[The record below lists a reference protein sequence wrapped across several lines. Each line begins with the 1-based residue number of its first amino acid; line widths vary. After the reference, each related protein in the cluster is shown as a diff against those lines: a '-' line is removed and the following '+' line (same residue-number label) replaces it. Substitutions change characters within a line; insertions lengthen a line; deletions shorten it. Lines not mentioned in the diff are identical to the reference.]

1 MLDVIVQ
8 ESNASFGEMEFS
20 LLPCN
25 RAYRGALD
33 VQLGSGSKSFR
44 EQKVIAVTRKDQVY
58 SILRQAIISSQ
69 LAPGEAIRKELV
81 ALQLGVSRTPVSDA
95 INRLADEGLVEIYPQ
110 TGTFV
115 ARLRLDKIETAQ
127 FVRIALETAAIRRA
141 AERSS
146 AEIVQR
152 LRDNLDRQRKAADSK
167 DFEGFYALDEELHD
181 MICDAAGLVGLREIA
196 AKERSQIDRVRRL
209 LLHYETRMVET
220 LKEHQAI
227 VDAIADNSVE
237 RAAAAMEEHISK
249 MGKMLLQLQTK
260 RPELFAD

>member
-1 MLDVIVQ
+1 MLDVIRQ

-20 LLPCN
+20 LPPCN

-33 VQLGSGSKSFR
+33 VQLGSGGKSFR
-44 EQKVIAVTRKDQVY
+44 EQKVVAVTRKDQVY

-81 ALQLGVSRTPVSDA
+81 ALQLGVSRAPVSDA

-141 AERSS
+141 AERST
-146 AEIVQR
+146 ADIVQR
-152 LRDNLDRQRKAADSK
+152 LRDNLDRQRKAADSR

-181 MICDAAGLVGLREIA
+181 MICDAAGLVGLRGIA
-196 AKERSQIDRVRRL
+196 AKGRRQSGRGGRL
-209 LLHYETRMVET
+209 LPRHGTRTVAK
-220 LKEHQAI
+220 L
-227 VDAIADNSVE
+227 
-237 RAAAAMEEHISK
+237 
-249 MGKMLLQLQTK
+249 
-260 RPELFAD
+260 

>member
-1 MLDVIVQ
+1 M
-8 ESNASFGEMEFS
+8 
-20 LLPCN
+20 
-25 RAYRGALD
+25 
-33 VQLGSGSKSFR
+33 QLGSGGKNYR
-44 EQKVIAVTRKDQVY
+44 EQKVVAVTRKDQVY

-141 AERSS
+141 AEQSS
-146 AEIVQR
+146 PETVIR
-152 LRDNLDRQRKAADSK
+152 LQNNLAQQRKAADSR

-196 AKERSQIDRVRRL
+196 SKERSQIDRVRRL

-220 LKEHQAI
+220 LKEHEAI
-227 VDAIADNSVE
+227 VAAIADKSVE
-237 RAAAAMEEHISK
+237 RAVATMEDHISK

-260 RPELFAD
+260 RPELFAS

>member
-1 MLDVIVQ
+1 M
-8 ESNASFGEMEFS
+8 
-20 LLPCN
+20 
-25 RAYRGALD
+25 
-33 VQLGSGSKSFR
+33 QLGSGGTSFR
-44 EQKVIAVTRKDQVY
+44 EQKVVAVTRKDQVY

-141 AERSS
+141 AERST
-146 AEIVQR
+146 ADIVQR
-152 LRDNLDRQRKAADSK
+152 RRDNLDRQRKAADSR
-167 DFEGFYALDEELHD
+167 DFEGCYALDEELHD

>member
-33 VQLGSGSKSFR
+33 VQLGSGGKSFR

-127 FVRIALETAAIRRA
+127 FVRIALETAAIRSA
-141 AERSS
+141 ARLTSCSACAIISTGSARRRTPRTLRGFTRS
-146 AEIVQR
+146 
-152 LRDNLDRQRKAADSK
+152 
-167 DFEGFYALDEELHD
+167 
-181 MICDAAGLVGLREIA
+181 
-196 AKERSQIDRVRRL
+196 
-209 LLHYETRMVET
+209 TRNCT
-220 LKEHQAI
+220 
-227 VDAIADNSVE
+227 
-237 RAAAAMEEHISK
+237 
-249 MGKMLLQLQTK
+249 T
-260 RPELFAD
+260 